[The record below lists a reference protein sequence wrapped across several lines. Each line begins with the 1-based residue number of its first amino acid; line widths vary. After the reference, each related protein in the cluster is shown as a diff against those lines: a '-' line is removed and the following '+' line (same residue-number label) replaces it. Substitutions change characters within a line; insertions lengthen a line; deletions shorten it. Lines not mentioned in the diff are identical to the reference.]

1 MQEFAL
7 LIRLLATL
15 LIWLVIASV
24 LLSYVLS
31 PYHPVRMAIDRLVDP
46 FLNPIRKIMP
56 STGMIDFSPLILI
69 VLIELLSRILV
80 SVLVGQ

>member
-1 MQEFAL
+1 MQDIAL

-15 LIWLVIASV
+15 FIWLVIASV
-24 LLSYVLS
+24 LMSYILS

-46 FLNPIRKIMP
+46 FLNPIRRLLP

-69 VLIELLSRILV
+69 VLIELLSRILI
-80 SVLVGQ
+80 SVLGA

>member
-69 VLIELLSRILV
+69 VLIELLSRILI

>member
-7 LIRLLATL
+7 LIRLLGTL

>member
-1 MQEFAL
+1 MQDIAL

-15 LIWLVIASV
+15 FIWLVIASV
-24 LLSYVLS
+24 LMSYILS

-46 FLNPIRKIMP
+46 FLNPIRRILP

-69 VLIELLSRILV
+69 VLIELLSRILM
-80 SVLVGQ
+80 SVLGA